1 MGLRDEVTADI
12 KEAFNTDF
20 ADVIQTFTGKRVI
33 QGEPSIE
40 DILTNTVGSNST
52 IKTYNGRGFFKIYTD
67 EVDNETILQGDI
79 SLLCL
84 QDETSII
91 PTVDDIIIPHGF
103 PINGADNQECQVVSV
118 AYNSSLVNYTI
129 QLRKV

>member
-1 MGLRDEVTADI
+1 MGLHDEITADI
-12 KEAFNTDF
+12 KEAFNTDL
-20 ADVIQTFTGKRVI
+20 ADAVKPFTGSRTI

-79 SLLCL
+79 HLLCL

-91 PTVDDIIIPHGF
+91 PTVDDIITPHGF

>member
-1 MGLRDEVTADI
+1 MGLRDEITADI
-12 KEAFNTDF
+12 KEAFNTDL
-20 ADVIQTFTGKRVI
+20 ADAVKPFTGSRTI

-79 SLLCL
+79 HLLCL

-91 PTVDDIIIPHGF
+91 PTVDDIITPHGF

>member
-12 KEAFNTDF
+12 KDAFDTDL
-20 ADVIQTFTGKRVI
+20 ADAVQPFTGIRTV

-52 IKTYNGRGFFKIYTD
+52 TINYSGRGVFGSYSEF
-67 EVDNETILQGDI
+67 EVDGEAIKANDVKLTALQ
-79 SLLCL
+79 SEVTTRPQL
-84 QDETSII
+84 
-91 PTVDDIIIPHGF
+91 DDV
-103 PINGADNQECQVVSV
+103 INGYQVVAVNQDPASV
-118 AYNSSLVNYTI
+118 TFNI

>member
-12 KEAFNTDF
+12 KDAFDTDL
-20 ADVIQTFTGKRVI
+20 ADAVKPFTGSRTV

>member
-12 KEAFNTDF
+12 KEAFNTDL
-20 ADVIQTFTGKRVI
+20 ADAVKPFTGSRTV

-52 IKTYNGRGFFKIYTD
+52 IINYSGRGVFGSYSEF
-67 EVDNETILQGDI
+67 EVDGEAIKANDVKLTALQREVTTRPQ
-79 SLLCL
+79 L
-84 QDETSII
+84 
-91 PTVDDIIIPHGF
+91 DDN
-103 PINGADNQECQVVSV
+103 INGYQVV
-118 AYNSSLVNYTI
+118 AVNQDPASITYTI

>member
-12 KEAFNTDF
+12 KEAFNTDL
-20 ADVIQTFTGKRVI
+20 ADAVKPFTGSRTV

-52 IKTYNGRGFFKIYTD
+52 IINYSGRGFFGGYSEF
-67 EVDNETILQGDI
+67 EVDGEAIMANDVKLTALQ
-79 SLLCL
+79 SEVTTRPQL
-84 QDETSII
+84 
-91 PTVDDIIIPHGF
+91 DDM
-103 PINGADNQECQVVSV
+103 INGYQVVAVNQDPASV
-118 AYNSSLVNYTI
+118 TFNI

>member
-12 KEAFNTDF
+12 KEAFDTDL
-20 ADVIQTFTGKRVI
+20 ADAVKPFTGSRTV

-52 IKTYNGRGFFKIYTD
+52 IINYSGRGVFGSYSEF
-67 EVDNETILQGDI
+67 EVDGEAIKANDVKLTALQ
-79 SLLCL
+79 SEVTARPQL
-84 QDETSII
+84 
-91 PTVDDIIIPHGF
+91 DDN
-103 PINGADNQECQVVSV
+103 INGYQVV
-118 AYNSSLVNYTI
+118 AVNQDPASITYTI

>member
-40 DILTNTVGSNST
+40 D
-52 IKTYNGRGFFKIYTD
+52 
-67 EVDNETILQGDI
+67 
-79 SLLCL
+79 
-84 QDETSII
+84 
-91 PTVDDIIIPHGF
+91 
-103 PINGADNQECQVVSV
+103 
-118 AYNSSLVNYTI
+118 
-129 QLRKV
+129 

>member
-12 KEAFNTDF
+12 KDAFDTDL
-20 ADVIQTFTGKRVI
+20 ADAVQSFTGSRTV

-52 IKTYNGRGFFKIYTD
+52 IINCSGRGVFGSYSEF
-67 EVDNETILQGDI
+67 EVDGEAIKANDVKLTALQ
-79 SLLCL
+79 SEVTTRPQL
-84 QDETSII
+84 
-91 PTVDDIIIPHGF
+91 DDN
-103 PINGADNQECQVVSV
+103 INGYQVV
-118 AYNSSLVNYTI
+118 AVNQDPASITYTI

>member
-12 KEAFNTDF
+12 KDAFNTDL
-20 ADVIQTFTGKRVI
+20 ADAVQPFTGSRTV

-52 IKTYNGRGFFKIYTD
+52 IINYSGRGVFGGYSEF
-67 EVDNETILQGDI
+67 EVDNESIMANDVKLTALQ
-79 SLLCL
+79 SEVTTRPQL
-84 QDETSII
+84 
-91 PTVDDIIIPHGF
+91 DDV
-103 PINGADNQECQVVSV
+103 INGYQVVAVQQDPASV
-118 AYNSSLVNYTI
+118 TFTI